1 MFNLL
6 NIYDDMIVKTLDYNV
21 PSCFFLVKSLF

>member
-21 PSCFFLVKSLF
+21 PSCFF